1 MILQSLFGTILAVDD
16 NKDNLLILEYLF
28 KPFKNITLDL
38 ANSGTEALNMMSKF
52 DYDLV
57 LLDIDMPILDGYE
70 TAKQIKKNEKTRD
83 VPIIFITGE
92 YTSRKFIEKGFELGA
107 VDYLSKPIDDN
118 LLINRV
124 KLYLQL
130 SVKEKELKLHS
141 DHLEKLVAKRTQDLK
156 IAIEETENANRF
168 KNEFYSNMSH
178 ELRTPLHA
186 ILTLSKRGTTKLEI
200 SDIEKI
206 RFYFAQIR
214 DSGERMLRLVDN
226 LLDLNKFEF
235 NKIKFKFENY
245 DIIRLTKDILDEFAV
260 LFVENQIEC
269 VYVDEYSEINVNL
282 DIKQIVTVFRNLIG
296 NAIKYAGDGKYI
308 KIELSHNNS
317 FVFWSI
323 QDRGVGVPEKEKEL
337 IFEPFRQSTRTKSK
351 AGGTGLGL
359 SISKKIITAHG
370 GWIDVDI
377 LKDGTKFTFALPRV
391 NSNDE

>member
-337 IFEPFRQSTRTKSK
+337 IFEQYP
-351 AGGTGLGL
+351 
-359 SISKKIITAHG
+359 
-370 GWIDVDI
+370 
-377 LKDGTKFTFALPRV
+377 
-391 NSNDE
+391 